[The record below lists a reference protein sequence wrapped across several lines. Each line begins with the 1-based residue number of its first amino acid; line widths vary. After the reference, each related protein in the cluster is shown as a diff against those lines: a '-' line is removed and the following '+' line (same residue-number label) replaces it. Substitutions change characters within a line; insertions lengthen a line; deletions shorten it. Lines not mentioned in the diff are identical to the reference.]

1 MHNLTVGPP
10 TRLILAFTVPLL
22 IGNLF
27 QQLYTFT
34 DAAVVGRLLGL
45 DALAAVGASGSLLF
59 LLVGFSWGASAGLAI
74 PVSRAFGAGD
84 MAGVRRY
91 TAAGAYA
98 SAGIAAVITGVGVVF
113 ARDLLTLLNTPAE
126 IIDGSTAF
134 LTVSFAGAV
143 VTVAFNFLSAT
154 IRALGD
160 SRTPL
165 YFLIAAS
172 MLNAVLSVLLVGAF
186 GWGVSGAAAATV
198 FAQLASV
205 VACLVLISRKMPTLH
220 LTREDWAA
228 GRRAMAETLRTGLP
242 MGFQMSVI
250 AVGALV
256 LQFAVNGLGAVSVAA
271 FTAAMRVDAIAVAP
285 LNSFGIAM
293 VTFTAQNRGARQ
305 WRRIRIGTFRT
316 SMVAGGVAVA
326 LGLAMVLF
334 AQQIVGLVIGDADGR
349 VLDMARTYF
358 LVNGGLYAA
367 LAALFVL
374 RAVVQGMGMS
384 TVPTIAGALEL
395 VARAAAGVFLVRSF
409 GFVGVAWAAPLAW
422 FAALLPVGIAWARQ
436 RRVLLDLERADD
448 VAAVPEHALPEAGGL
463 PQAAGPADD
472 PAPRAA
478 RRRAAGAR
486 LVGTV
491 RAGGRRRRPA
501 APRAPRPRGPRGGLT
516 SRRTPP
522 VILRRTPPGVLRR
535 TPPGVLRRTPPV
547 ILRERSEAQD
557 LPA

>member
-1 MHNLTVGPP
+1 LHNLTTGPP

-45 DALAAVGASGSLLF
+45 DALAAVGASGGLLF

-84 MAGVRRY
+84 LDGVRRY

-98 SAGIAAVITGVGVVF
+98 SAGIAAVITLVGVVF
-113 ARDLLTLLNTPAE
+113 SRDLLMLLNTPPE
-126 IIDGSTAF
+126 ILDDSTAF
-134 LTVSFAGAV
+134 LVVSFAGAG

-160 SRTPL
+160 SRTLL
-165 YFLIAAS
+165 YFLVAAS
-172 MLNAVLSVLLVGAF
+172 VLNAVLSFVLVGVVH
-186 GWGVSGAAAATV
+186 WGVAGAAAATV
-198 FAQLASV
+198 LAQLASV
-205 VACLVLISRKMPTLH
+205 VACLVLIARRMPALH
-220 LTREDWAA
+220 LRREDWAA
-228 GRRAMAETLRTGLP
+228 GRHHLAEALRTGLP

-256 LQFAVNGLGAVSVAA
+256 LQFAVNGLGSLSVGA

-293 VTFTAQNRGARQ
+293 VTFVAQNRGARQ
-305 WRRIRIGTFRT
+305 WRRIRVATFRT
-316 SMVAGGVAVA
+316 AMLAGAVAVV
-326 LGLAMVLF
+326 LGLLLVVF
-334 AQQIVGLVIGDADGR
+334 SQQIVGLVIGDPDPR

-367 LAALFVL
+367 LSTLFVL

-395 VARAAAGVFLVRSF
+395 VARALAGLVLVRQL
-409 GFVGVAWAAPLAW
+409 GFAGAAWAAPLAW
-422 FAALLPVGIAWARQ
+422 FAALLPVGLAWARQ
-436 RRVLLDLERADD
+436 RRVLMDLERGEDAQPAEQA
-448 VAAVPEHALPEAGGL
+448 VAELPVSAPPVLELATQPVPEVASHAVP
-463 PQAAGPADD
+463 AAE
-472 PAPRAA
+472 
-478 RRRAAGAR
+478 R
-486 LVGTV
+486 LV
-491 RAGGRRRRPA
+491 
-501 APRAPRPRGPRGGLT
+501 
-516 SRRTPP
+516 
-522 VILRRTPPGVLRR
+522 PGV
-535 TPPGVLRRTPPV
+535 PV
-547 ILRERSEAQD
+547 KV
-557 LPA
+557 